1 MRNRWASALVLI
13 VVLAVACTP
22 APPPAPTAAPA
33 TAAPA
38 RAAAAAYTP
47 PAALNPPVKV
57 TAVDGGI
64 VANIPLYEGLDKGY
78 FAAEGIDLSLVPL
91 SDASASAQMIA
102 TNQAQFY
109 IAIPDPV
116 IFNALVRGV
125 DVKLLLSSTTNAP
138 IDHPAALM
146 VRQDLID
153 SGRYKT
159 AADLK
164 GMTIAAGAISAQFY
178 VARALAKGNLTLADA
193 KVVNV
198 GGLPDE
204 ITALKNKSVDAAWEV
219 EPLITGAERQGIAK
233 AVFGTGELYPGAVG
247 AALIMAPSF
256 ERDNREAAVRFVTA
270 YLRGQRDYY
279 HAINKKDT
287 DPGPV
292 IESLTTHTLV
302 KDPALYQ
309 TMGVPSLDPNGTFD
323 PTSWDPFQDFYVSQS
338 LLEKKL
344 DLTQYLDTQLVNAAI
359 ERLGR
364 E

>member
-1 MRNRWASALVLI
+1 MRNLWAAALVMT
-13 VVLAVACTP
+13 VVAVAC
-22 APPPAPTAAPA
+22 
-33 TAAPA
+33 
-38 RAAAAAYTP
+38 
-47 PAALNPPVKV
+47 
-57 TAVDGGI
+57 
-64 VANIPLYEGLDKGY
+64 
-78 FAAEGIDLSLVPL
+78 VP
-91 SDASASAQMIA
+91 
-102 TNQAQFY
+102 
-109 IAIPDPV
+109 
-116 IFNALVRGV
+116 
-125 DVKLLLSSTTNAP
+125 STTNAP
-138 IDHPAALM
+138 TDHPAALM

-164 GMTIAAGAISAQFY
+164 GMTIAAGAVSAQFY

-256 ERDNREAAVRFVTA
+256 ERDNYAAAVRFVVA

-292 IESLTTHTLV
+292 IQSLTNHTLV

-309 TMGVPSLDPNGTFD
+309 SMGVPSLDPNGTFD
-323 PTSWDPFQDFYVSQS
+323 ATSWDPFQEFYVSQGI
-338 LLEKKL
+338 LERKL
-344 DLTQYLDTQLVNAAI
+344 DLTQYLDTPLMNAAL
-359 ERLGR
+359 ERLRR